1 MGAGSPGAFTEVQ
14 RRENGGL
21 DQGIGGCGESKGQ
34 IWEMFWKSNLQDL
47 LQMDWAW
54 AVRERGESSI

>member
-1 MGAGSPGAFTEVQ
+1 MGVGSLGVFIEVQ

-34 IWEMFWKSNLQDL
+34 IWEMFWKLNLQDL
-47 LQMDWAW
+47 L
-54 AVRERGESSI
+54 